1 MSEHV
6 KMIFK
11 RALDHYAKVLEK
23 LEEDKELDFS
33 NDIFSLDIQNNI
45 NKIKKIADGLNSPEP
60 DPQETLNHNRKL
72 LCNSLQSY
80 IDDMKK
86 MKELIRSKLQS
97 SESPLPTIEFTNVDE
112 EIKLAERIQTTSC
125 FEYGF

>member
-72 LCNSLQSY
+72 LCCSLQSY

-112 EIKLAERIQTTSC
+112 EIKLAERIQATSC

>member
-23 LEEDKELDFS
+23 LEEDKESDFS
-33 NDIFSLDIQNNI
+33 NDIFSLDIQSNI
-45 NKIKKIADGLNSPEP
+45 NKIKKIADSLNSPEP
-60 DPQETLNHNRKL
+60 DPPETLNHNRKL
-72 LCNSLQSY
+72 LCCLLQSY
-80 IDDMKK
+80 IDDLKK

-97 SESPLPTIEFTNVDE
+97 SESSLPTMEFTNVDE

>member
-33 NDIFSLDIQNNI
+33 NGIFSLDIQNNI
-45 NKIKKIADGLNSPEP
+45 NKIKKIVDGLNSPEP
-60 DPQETLNHNRKL
+60 DPQENLNHNRKL
-72 LCNSLQSY
+72 LCCSLQSY
-80 IDDMKK
+80 ISDLKK
-86 MKELIRSKLQS
+86 MKEIIRSKLQG
-97 SESPLPTIEFTNVDE
+97 SESSLPTIEFTNVDE
-112 EIKLAERIQTTSC
+112 EIRLAERIQTSSC
-125 FEYGF
+125 IEYGF

>member
-11 RALDHYAKVLEK
+11 RALDHYAKVLER

-72 LCNSLQSY
+72 LCCSLQRY
-80 IDDMKK
+80 IDDLKK
-86 MKELIRSKLQS
+86 MKELIRFKLQS

-112 EIKLAERIQTTSC
+112 EIKLAERIQATSC

>member
-6 KMIFK
+6 KLIFK

-33 NDIFSLDIQNNI
+33 NDIFSLDIQSNI
-45 NKIKKIADGLNSPEP
+45 NKIKKISEGLNSPEP

-72 LCNSLQSY
+72 LCCSLQSY
-80 IDDMKK
+80 IDDLKK
-86 MKELIRSKLQS
+86 MKQLIRSKLQS
-97 SESPLPTIEFTNVDE
+97 SESSLPTIEFTNVDE

>member
-72 LCNSLQSY
+72 LCCSLQSY
-80 IDDMKK
+80 IEDLKK

>member
-11 RALDHYAKVLEK
+11 RALDHYAKVLER

-72 LCNSLQSY
+72 LCCSLQSY

-86 MKELIRSKLQS
+86 MKELIRFKLQS

-112 EIKLAERIQTTSC
+112 EIKLAERIQATSC

>member
-33 NDIFSLDIQNNI
+33 NDIFSLDIQSNI

-72 LCNSLQSY
+72 LCCSLQSY
-80 IDDMKK
+80 IEDLKK
-86 MKELIRSKLQS
+86 MKEFIRSKLQS
-97 SESPLPTIEFTNVDE
+97 SESSLPTIEFTNVDE

>member
-72 LCNSLQSY
+72 LCCSLQSY
-80 IDDMKK
+80 IDDLKK

>member
-33 NDIFSLDIQNNI
+33 NDIFSLDIQSNI
-45 NKIKKIADGLNSPEP
+45 NKIKKISEGLNSPEP

-72 LCNSLQSY
+72 LCCSLQSY
-80 IDDMKK
+80 IDDLKK
-86 MKELIRSKLQS
+86 MKQLIRSKLQS
-97 SESPLPTIEFTNVDE
+97 SESSLPTIEFTNVDE

>member
-72 LCNSLQSY
+72 LCCSLQSY
-80 IDDMKK
+80 IDDLKK
-86 MKELIRSKLQS
+86 MKELIRFKLQS

>member
-72 LCNSLQSY
+72 LCCSLQSY
-80 IDDMKK
+80 IDDLKK
-86 MKELIRSKLQS
+86 MKELIRFKLQS
-97 SESPLPTIEFTNVDE
+97 SECSLPIVEFTNVDE